1 MNSKAANSTLNL
13 ETLFPFELDQ
23 FQKKAITALEQG
35 KSVVVCAPTG
45 SGKTLVGEYAIYRA
59 LARGKRVFYT
69 TPLKAL
75 SNQKCRDFQEKF
87 GQTPFLAHRVDVGLI
102 TGDIV
107 INPDAP
113 IIVMTTEIFR
123 NMLYET
129 PIGEV
134 GTSLENVETVVL
146 DECHYISDSGRG
158 TVWEESIIYCPPT
171 IQLVALSA
179 TIGNPEELTDW
190 INKVRQKR
198 ENKQFLE
205 QKISTCELINS
216 DFRPV
221 PLSFYFS
228 TKQGL
233 FPLLNSKNT
242 AINPRLLPKKN
253 QKKQRRIR
261 REECP
266 TILEIVE
273 QLQFGQM
280 LPAIYVIFSRRG
292 CDQAIQSLGSLNLVN
307 REEEKELC
315 WRLLVFFLAENA
327 SLQEQLLNYFAK
339 NNPDLRDKIYS
350 FLANNPDATEQLL
363 EILQTQP
370 EIKSQLFQYLASES
384 KFIRL
389 DHLEPLTRGIAAHH
403 AGILPA
409 WKELVEKLFE
419 LGLIKVVFA
428 TATLS
433 AGINMPARTTVIS
446 ALSKRTDEGHS
457 MLTPSEFLQIA
468 GRAGRRGMDQLGHV
482 VTVQTPFEGAKEAA
496 YLATAQPEPL
506 KSCFTPSYGMVL
518 NLLQKHSLEQ
528 AKDLLECSFAEYL
541 ARLKLAPEKQA
552 IIELTTELTKLNIEL
567 AGISEGQINSYKKIN
582 ETLREEKRLLKILRH
597 QAQTNRKN
605 EIVTRLEQLQA
616 GKIVHLKGK
625 HIKVS
630 EPVTAVLI
638 GSIPGSGKSPDF
650 VCLGED
656 NRWYIAAIADLLDI
670 NPGSIPLSEIA
681 EIPLPNLEKVQLGP
695 WRKGDEKTAKL
706 SQQIKGYAQEL
717 VEESYLIEQQQQVEI
732 LEAKLNNHPLQQ
744 YKNPGQILEKFEDR
758 QQLQEELHA
767 IQIRYQ
773 RHQSKK
779 SYYWEEFLHLIEI
792 LQQFNALDGYTP
804 TLLGEAAATIRGDNE
819 LWVGLVL
826 MSGELEQLEPPHL
839 AAAVSALITETL
851 RPDTMSYYPPS
862 LQVIE
867 VFQRQP
873 KGEETLEIL
882 ILRAHLAKEA
892 YWLWFFAVLYRL
904 VKGGPVSL
912 QETRRQLFQ
921 SQRQK
926 MITIPVWL
934 EDELMGLVEAWARG
948 TEWQDLCDA
957 TSLDEGDLVRL
968 LRRTVDLLWQI
979 PYIPGVSAMLRQNA
993 KEAIIAMKRFPV

>member
-1 MNSKAANSTLNL
+1 MNSKAPKSTLNL
-13 ETLFPFELDQ
+13 KTLFPFELDQ
-23 FQKKAITALEQG
+23 FQKDAIAVLAEG

-59 LARGKRVFYT
+59 LYRGKRVFYT

-87 GQTPFLAHRVDVGLI
+87 GKTPFLAHPVDVGLI

-113 IIVMTTEIFR
+113 IVVMTTEIFR

-134 GTSLENVETVVL
+134 GTSLENVESVIL

-190 INKVRQKR
+190 INQVRNTP
-198 ENKQFLE
+198 ENRKFSAQT
-205 QKISTCELINS
+205 ISTCQLINS

-221 PLSFYFS
+221 PLCFYFS

-233 FPLLNSKNT
+233 FPLLNSKQT
-242 AINPRLLPKKN
+242 AINPRLQSKKTG
-253 QKKQRRIR
+253 KKQQRIK
-261 REECP
+261 REDCP

-273 QLQFGQM
+273 QLQSHQM

-292 CDQAIQSLGSLNLVN
+292 CEQAVQSLGLINLVN
-307 REEEKELC
+307 LEEEKELC
-315 WRLLVFFLAENA
+315 YRLLFFFLGENP
-327 SLQEQLLNYFAK
+327 SLQEQLLNYFA
-339 NNPDLRDKIYS
+339 NINPDLRNILHS
-350 FLANNPDATEQLL
+350 FLANNPNATDELL
-363 EILQTQP
+363 QFLRAYPQTK
-370 EIKSQLFQYLASES
+370 IQLFQYLATAS
-384 KFIRL
+384 KFIKL
-389 DHLEPLTRGIAAHH
+389 NHLEPLTRGIAAHH

-409 WKELVEKLFE
+409 WKELVEQLFE

-468 GRAGRRGMDQLGHV
+468 GRAGRRGMDEIGYV
-482 VTVQTPFEGAKEAA
+482 VTVQTPFEGTKEAA

-552 IIELTTELTKLNIEL
+552 IVDLTTEISKLNIEL
-567 AGISEGQINSYKKIN
+567 AGINEAQINSYQKLNQRLK
-582 ETLREEKRLLKILRH
+582 EEKQLLKILKH
-597 QAQTNRKN
+597 QAQTIRKQ
-605 EIVTRLEQLQA
+605 EIAAQLEQLQP
-616 GKIVHLKGK
+616 GNLVHLKGK
-625 HIKVS
+625 HVKVS
-630 EPVTAVLI
+630 QPVRAVFI
-638 GSIPGSGKSPDF
+638 SSIPGSGRSPDL

-656 NRWYIAAIADLLDI
+656 NRWYIVANADLLDLNI
-670 NPGSIPLSEIA
+670 GLIPPSEITNLS
-681 EIPLPNLEKVQLGP
+681 LPNLEKVQLGP
-695 WRKGDEKTAKL
+695 WRKGDEKTAL
-706 SQQIKGYAQEL
+706 ISQQISHYCEEL
-717 VEESYLIEQQQQVEI
+717 IDVPEVIEQQQQVDI
-732 LEAKLNNHPLQQ
+732 LQAKQDNHPLQQ
-744 YKNPGQILEKFEDR
+744 YKNPGNLIEKYQYR
-758 QQLQEELHA
+758 QQLQDELHA
-767 IQIRYQ
+767 IQIKYQ
-773 RHQSKK
+773 RHQSRK

-792 LQQFNALDGYTP
+792 LQEFNALDGYKP
-804 TLLGEAAATIRGDNE
+804 TILGEAAATIRGDNE
-819 LWVGLVL
+819 LWLGLVF
-826 MSGELEQLEPPHL
+826 MSGELDQLDPPHL

-851 RPDTMSYYPPS
+851 RPDTVSYYPPS
-862 LQVIE
+862 LEVIE

-873 KGEETLEIL
+873 IGDLSLETLIFRSHVASE
-882 ILRAHLAKEA
+882 AK
-892 YWLWFFAVLYRL
+892 WLWFFAQLYRMF
-904 VKGGPVSL
+904 KSVSL
-912 QETRRQLFQ
+912 QEIRRQLIQ
-921 SQRQK
+921 SQYKK

-934 EDELMGLVEAWARG
+934 ENELMGLVEAWARG
-948 TEWQDLCDA
+948 REWQDLCDQ

-968 LRRTVDLLWQI
+968 LRRTVDVLWQL
-979 PYIPGVSAMLRQNA
+979 PYIPGISEMLKQNA
-993 KEAIIAMKRFPV
+993 KEAIRTMKRFPV